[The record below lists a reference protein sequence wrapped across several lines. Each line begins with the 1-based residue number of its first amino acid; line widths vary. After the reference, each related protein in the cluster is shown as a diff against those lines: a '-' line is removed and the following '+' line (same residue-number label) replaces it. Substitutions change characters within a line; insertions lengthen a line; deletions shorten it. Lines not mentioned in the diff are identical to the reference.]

1 MGTIL
6 VTGGAGF
13 IGSHLTKRL
22 LLEGY
27 RVVCVDNFTY
37 TYDPFVK
44 WDHINAFRNH
54 PQYHL
59 LSIDI
64 REQAALQ
71 KVMEDYQVEAVIHLA
86 ALAGVRPSIQHPAAY
101 VDVNISGTLS
111 VLESMRYAGV
121 RKLIF
126 ASSSSVYGDA
136 TQAPFQETAEVN
148 QPVSPY
154 ALTKRTGEML
164 CENYFQ
170 LHGIETYCL
179 RLFTVY
185 GPGQRPEM
193 AISYFLR
200 NILAGTPMNV
210 FGDGTSARDYT
221 YVDDV
226 VSGIMASLDKVRG
239 YEIFNLGSARIIS
252 LNELIGTLEEVTER
266 TARVNRLSD
275 QPGDVRL
282 THADISK
289 AQLMLGY
296 QPATTL
302 HQGLNN
308 MMEALN
314 HPPMNALPV

>member
-13 IGSHLTKRL
+13 IGSHLTKKL
-22 LLEGY
+22 LAEGY
-27 RVVCVDNFTY
+27 NVVCVDNFTY

-64 REQAALQ
+64 REKEALQ
-71 KVMEDYQVEAVIHLA
+71 QVMEDYQVEAVIHLA
-86 ALAGVRPSIQHPAAY
+86 ALAGVRPSIQNPAAY
-101 VDVNISGTLS
+101 VDVNIGGTLS
-111 VLESMRYAGV
+111 VLESMRYAGIN
-121 RKLIF
+121 KLVF

-148 QPVSPY
+148 HPVSPY

-164 CENYFQ
+164 CENYYQ

-200 NILAGTPMNV
+200 NILAGTSMDV

-221 YVDDV
+221 YVEDV
-226 VSGIMASLDKVRG
+226 VAGILASLKTVRG
-239 YEIFNLGSARIIS
+239 FEIFNLGSSGTIS
-252 LNELIGTLEEVTER
+252 LNELIGTLEAVTER
-266 TARVNRLSD
+266 TALVNRLSD

-289 AQLMLGY
+289 ARAMLGY
-296 QPATTL
+296 QPATSL
-302 HQGLNN
+302 HQGLHN
-308 MMEALN
+308 MVEALN
-314 HPPMNALPV
+314 HSSMNALPA

>member
-1 MGTIL
+1 
-6 VTGGAGF
+6 
-13 IGSHLTKRL
+13 
-22 LLEGY
+22 
-27 RVVCVDNFTY
+27 VCVDNFTY